1 MPAAPQFVCMY
12 CHMKYTATARTA
24 ITSTRTRNVFRL
36 ELRSRLTKMSRLP
49 LGISR
54 Y

>member
-12 CHMKYTATARTA
+12 CHMKYTTTARMA
-24 ITSTRTRNVFRL
+24 STSTRARNVFML
-36 ELRSRLTKMSRLP
+36 EFRSRLTKMSRLP